1 MDKKKIR
8 ELEAKGFKVGDVT
21 EFLELTEEDV
31 ALIEMRLALSRMARD
46 VRRRKRL
53 TQVEVARRID
63 SSQSRVAKIEAGD
76 RSVSIGLLI
85 RALFKL
91 GVSKE
96 ELAEAIAAQ

>member
-8 ELEAKGFKVGDVT
+8 ELEAKGFKVRDVT

-31 ALIEMRLALSRMARD
+31 RLIELRLALSRKAKE
-46 VRRRKRL
+46 VRRRRRM
-53 TQVEVARRID
+53 TQAEVAKRIQ

-76 RSVSIGLLI
+76 KSVSIDLLVST
-85 RALFKL
+85 LFKL

-96 ELAEAIAAQ
+96 ELAEAIAQ